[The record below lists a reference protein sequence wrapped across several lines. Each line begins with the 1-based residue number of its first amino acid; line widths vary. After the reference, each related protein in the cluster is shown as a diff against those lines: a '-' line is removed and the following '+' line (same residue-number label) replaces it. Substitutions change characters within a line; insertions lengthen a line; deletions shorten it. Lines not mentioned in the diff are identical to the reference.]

1 MSLVDLTHL
10 AYAWPDHPPCLSIER
25 FTLAPGEAVF
35 LHGPSG
41 SGKSTLLALIA
52 GVSTA
57 GRGQVRV
64 LDTDLASLSAAA
76 RDRFRVDHIGIVF
89 QQFNLLPYLSVLD
102 NVLLP
107 CRFSALRRSRAL
119 AQAPNLRA
127 AAQAL
132 LRELDL
138 ASELWSRPA
147 SRLSVGQQQR
157 VALARALI
165 GQPELILADEPTS
178 ALDAT
183 RQRAFLDLL
192 ARECEAA
199 GAGLIFV
206 SHDLRLSE
214 RFARVE
220 DLTRLNRLAAE
231 AAA

>member
-1 MSLVDLTHL
+1 MSLVDITRL
-10 AYAWPDHPPCLSIER
+10 AYAWAAHPPCLSIER
-25 FTLAPGEAVF
+25 FTLAPGESVF

-52 GVSTA
+52 GVCTA

-64 LDTDLASLSAAA
+64 LGTDLASLSAAA

-89 QQFNLLPYLSVLD
+89 QHFNLLPYLSVLD

-107 CRFSALRRSRAL
+107 CRFSTLRRARTL
-119 AQAPNLRA
+119 AQAPSLRA
-127 AAQAL
+127 AAQDL
-132 LRELDL
+132 LDTLDL
-138 ASELWSRPA
+138 KPGLWSRPV

-165 GQPELILADEPTS
+165 GRPELILADEPTS
-178 ALDAT
+178 ALDASL
-183 RQRAFLDLL
+183 QRAFLELL

-220 DLTRLNRLAAE
+220 DLTRLNRLSTE
-231 AAA
+231 AAV